1 MSDFLPKPLRQADL
15 MEMLKKHLSNHPK
28 ESENNIKTE
37 NYLDLTLLNEQTG
50 DDEDFKRVFLKWNT
64 GKLTQLL
71 LSDANATSAASCEK
85 REGNKL
91 FLARFH

>member
-50 DDEDFKRVFLKWNT
+50 DDEDFKRVFLNLVINELNEAEKIYN
-64 GKLTQLL
+64 QLL
-71 LSDANATSAASCEK
+71 RK
-85 REGNKL
+85 RTL
-91 FLARFH
+91 MS

>member
-1 MSDFLPKPLRQADL
+1 

-50 DDEDFKRVFLKWNT
+50 DDEDFKRVFLN
-64 GKLTQLL
+64 LVINELNE
-71 LSDANATSAASCEK
+71 AEK
-85 REGNKL
+85 NIQ
-91 FLARFH
+91 